1 MSKIKSL
8 LLTGSLLITI
18 ICTGFSANATERH
31 LLEQTISYE
40 DLGSAILYQQS
51 WVDYPKYTDRK
62 SWQEKVDPEIRKII
76 IKNGEQALKHE
87 WKPDLASDYLA
98 FKRTGEIRTGR
109 ANHKALQA
117 LTIAELVEGQGRFM
131 DAIIDGV
138 WFLCETSWIHSA
150 HLGFQKDRSGLP
162 DRNEPTIELVVAD
175 IGAQMAWTYYFLKD
189 EFDKTSPLINERIVE
204 EVNKNLIKSLLRTG

>member
-1 MSKIKSL
+1 M
-8 LLTGSLLITI
+8 
-18 ICTGFSANATERH
+18 
-31 LLEQTISYE
+31 
-40 DLGSAILYQQS
+40 
-51 WVDYPKYTDRK
+51 DYPKYTDRK

-175 IGAQMAWTYYFLKD
+175 IGAQIAWTYYFLKD
-189 EFDKTSPLINERIVE
+189 EFDKVKPANQPTHCR
-204 EVNKNLIKSLLRTG
+204 GGH

>member
-40 DLGSAILYQQS
+40 DLGTAILYHQS

-109 ANHKALQA
+109 ANHKEDLWM
-117 LTIAELVEGQGRFM
+117 L
-131 DAIIDGV
+131 
-138 WFLCETSWIHSA
+138 S
-150 HLGFQKDRSGLP
+150 
-162 DRNEPTIELVVAD
+162 
-175 IGAQMAWTYYFLKD
+175 
-189 EFDKTSPLINERIVE
+189 
-204 EVNKNLIKSLLRTG
+204 